1 MTTLRDTLGRYGWWL
16 LAVPLVL
23 GAAYAP
29 VLQRL
34 VANWYLD
41 DNYSHGF
48 LIPIIAGWFVWRD
61 WDNLKAVE
69 VKPSSWGLLVILLGL
84 VQFAFA
90 WLATELFNMRLSLI
104 VVLAGCVLYLFGV
117 GVFKRLRL
125 PIGYLVLMVPLPY
138 ILYDA
143 LAFPLKLFVAKVS
156 VGVLK
161 LMGYAVW
168 REGNIIAFP
177 NIVLEVADA
186 CSGLRSL
193 VSLIA
198 LAVTLAFL
206 TLKSPWTRLLLVIS
220 AIPFAVLTNII
231 RVVATGQ
238 LAHHYGQ
245 AAAEGFFHEFAG
257 LAVFCMAMFFLGG
270 TCFLLRLWEKRHE
283 A

>member
-1 MTTLRDTLGRYGWWL
+1 MMTLRETLDRYKWWL

-23 GAAYAP
+23 GAAYWSII
-29 VLQRL
+29 QRM

-48 LIPIIAGWFVWRD
+48 LIPFIAAWFVWQD
-61 WDNLKAVE
+61 WDTLKETAV
-69 VKPSSWGLLVILLGL
+69 KSSNWGLPVILLGL
-84 VQFAFA
+84 AQLVFA
-90 WLATELFNMRLSLI
+90 WLGTELFNMRLSLI
-104 VVLAGCVLYLFGV
+104 VVLAGCVLYLFGT

-125 PIGYLVLMVPLPY
+125 PLAYLILMVPLPY

-143 LAFPLKLFVAKVS
+143 MAFPLKLFVAKVS
-156 VGVLK
+156 VGSLK

-206 TLKSPWTRLLLVIS
+206 MLKSPWTRWLLVLS
-220 AIPFAVLTNII
+220 SIPFAVLTNIL
-231 RVVATGQ
+231 RVVVTGM
-238 LAHHYGQ
+238 LARHFGQ

-257 LAVFCMAMFFLGG
+257 LAVFGMAMIFLGV
-270 TCFLLRLWEKRHE
+270 TCFLLKLWEKRRE

>member
-1 MTTLRDTLGRYGWWL
+1 MTLRETLDRYGLWL
-16 LAVPLVL
+16 LAVPLAL

-29 VLQRL
+29 VIQRM

-48 LIPIIAGWFVWRD
+48 LIPVIAGWFVWRD
-61 WDNLKAVE
+61 WDALKETA
-69 VKPSSWGLLVILLGL
+69 VKPSHWGLVLIFIGL
-84 VQFAFA
+84 IQFVFA
-90 WLATELFNMRLSLI
+90 WLGTELFNMRLSLI
-104 VVLAGCVLYLFGV
+104 VVLAGSVLYLFGSQ
-117 GVFKRLRL
+117 VFKRLRL
-125 PIGYLVLMVPLPY
+125 PLGYLVLMVPLPY

-143 LAFPLKLFVAKVS
+143 MAFPLKLFVAKVS
-156 VGVLK
+156 VGSLR

-168 REGNIIAFP
+168 RDGNIISFP

-198 LAVTLAFL
+198 IAVTLAFL
-206 TLKSPWTRLLLVIS
+206 AIRSVWLRWLLVLS
-220 AIPFAVLTNII
+220 SIPFAVLTNALRVII
-231 RVVATGQ
+231 TGM
-238 LAHHYGQ
+238 LARHYGR

-257 LAVFCMAMFFLGG
+257 LAVFAMAMAFLGG
-270 TCFLLRLWEKRHE
+270 TCILLRQWEKRRE